1 MVWALDADT
10 VADSNSQF
18 SFAPRLICE
27 RVDAGVMRQDCGGGA
42 EIGLNS
48 RSEDGLSNV
57 EFRVIMDRVGDT
69 TRSSFAL
76 NLEHQF

>member
-1 MVWALDADT
+1 VVWALDADT